1 MQMTVDGEYLYLF
14 NHIPKTAGTAFKKYL
29 LKNVGE
35 ERFLD
40 IVHPDKS
47 KISETLA
54 VRDTRELSWICA
66 NFHKNQIEDLRQ
78 SDGRPLKIVTM
89 LRHPVQRGM
98 SLYRFVR
105 NKKSHALYETI
116 SRMDI
121 LDFARDDALDRQLSE
136 YYTRRFGG
144 GSVEAAT
151 AFLEQDKLVVGI
163 TEEMNHTMA
172 AIAQATGF
180 AQFEVPRANVS
191 KEFSDLNVD
200 ADRVAEATRILT
212 EKNSKDIELYDRYR
226 DALLSVVVS

>member
-1 MQMTVDGEYLYLF
+1 MSVDGEYLYLF
-14 NHIPKTAGTAFKKYL
+14 NHIPKTAGTAFKKFI

-40 IVHPDKS
+40 IIHPDKA
-47 KISETLA
+47 KIDETLA
-54 VRDTRELSWICA
+54 VTNTAELSWICA
-66 NFHKNQIEDLRQ
+66 NFHKNQIEGLRQ
-78 SDGRPLKIVTM
+78 SDGRALKIVTM

-144 GSVEAAT
+144 GSLEAAT
-151 AFLEQDKLVVGI
+151 AFLERDKLVVGI
-163 TEEMNHTMA
+163 TEEMDHTMT
-172 AIAQATGF
+172 AIGQATGF
-180 AQFEVPRANVS
+180 AQLEVPRANVS
-191 KEFSDLNVD
+191 KEFSDFNVD
-200 ADRVAEATRILT
+200 DDRVAEATRILT
-212 EKNSKDIELYDRYR
+212 EKNKLDVELYDRFR
-226 DALLSVVVS
+226 DALLSSVVS